1 MGTIF
6 LSVLF
11 EYEGEFNKKIMN
23 LLKVKGSYYEMGLQQ
38 GEVYCGDIKDSFNK
52 IIKSKPIKNLK
63 PKFIP
68 EFVFLKTLKFFIYK
82 KWEKPI
88 KILLPEYSERIK
100 GIADGAK
107 VSLSDLYVIQA
118 IEVLADDVSSLIE
131 YPKQQISFGCSS
143 LCVLQNVFRSPQIIV
158 GKNFDYVSDF
168 GPDSIVRI
176 SEPKNG
182 YKSIEITY
190 KQIAGSHDGMN
201 EKGLVVLYNY
211 GLSTEKVQT
220 RIPITIL
227 VQQILERCSNV
238 EEAITFI
245 KSFRYPNGAILT
257 LVDTTNHAV
266 CVEITPEH
274 IGYRKPQDGVL
285 VATNFYLSEQ
295 VKNFDIPHYA
305 VFKTKGVAKE
315 LQGKPVHQSSIQR
328 YNRIVELIKKFAK
341 INVEEVKQILK
352 DHNGKF
358 VGDDDSICRHGE
370 WISTQVSMIF
380 LPKQR
385 KLLCSTGSPCSH
397 EYVEFEL

>member
-1 MGTIF
+1 
-6 LSVLF
+6 
-11 EYEGEFNKKIMN
+11 MN
-23 LLKVKGSYYEMGLQQ
+23 LLKVKGSYYEMGFQQ
-38 GEVYCGDIKDSFNK
+38 GVAFDVDIKNSFYK
-52 IIKSKPIKNLK
+52 LEKSKPIKNLK
-63 PKFIP
+63 PKLLP
-68 EFVFLKTLKFFIYK
+68 NFLFSKILKYIVYK

-88 KILLPEYSERIK
+88 KILLPEYSQRIK

-107 VSLSDLYVIQA
+107 VKLSDLYVIQA
-118 IEVLADDVSSLIE
+118 IEVLADDISSLIE
-131 YPKQQISFGCSS
+131 YPKQVSFACSS
-143 LCVLQNVFRSPQIIV
+143 ICVLQNILRSPQIVV
-158 GKNFDYVSDF
+158 GKNFDYITDFVSDN
-168 GPDSIVRI
+168 IVRI

-211 GLSTEKVQT
+211 GLSIEHVQT

-227 VQQILERCSNV
+227 VQQILERCSNID
-238 EEAITFI
+238 EAITFI
-245 KSFRYPNGAILT
+245 KAFRYPNGAILT
-257 LVDTTNHAV
+257 LVDTTNRAV

-285 VATNFYLSEQ
+285 VATNFYLSDE
-295 VKNFDIPHYA
+295 VKSFNIPHNA

-315 LQGKPVHQSSIQR
+315 LQGKPVHYSSEKR
-328 YNRIVELIKKFAK
+328 YNRIVELVKKFSRL
-341 INVEEVKQILK
+341 NVEEIKLILR
-352 DHNGKF
+352 DHNNKLTGN
-358 VGDDDSICRHGE
+358 DDSICRHGE

-385 KLLCSTGSPCSH
+385 KLLCCIGQPCNH